1 MGGVNVARAILSAV
15 AGLAAALL
23 SFSVIYVRGDLAGV
37 MGVLRARSAARRLAE
52 SGAGAAQ
59 VEAARAHVL
68 ALAERFVAPDLATR
82 LVPLELLI
90 GLAVAAFVWWFFGR
104 RSAQVGE
111 RPDIHERMVLRLAHR
126 MGGQF
131 TLGDLSAR
139 SPLSAP
145 QAQATTARMLERGQ
159 LRREGEAFR
168 LT

>member
-1 MGGVNVARAILSAV
+1 MQGVNVARAILSAV

-59 VEAARAHVL
+59 VEAARAQVL
-68 ALAERFVAPDLATR
+68 ALAERFVSPELATR

-104 RSAQVGE
+104 RSAQVEG

-139 SPLSAP
+139 SPLSLP
-145 QAQATTARMLERGQ
+145 QAEATTARMLERGQ

-168 LT
+168 LA

>member
-1 MGGVNVARAILSAV
+1 MNVARVILSAV

-23 SFSVIYVRGDLAGV
+23 SFSVIYVRGDLGGV
-37 MGVLRARSAARRLAE
+37 MTVLRARSAARRLAE
-52 SGAGAAQ
+52 SGAGAAE
-59 VEAARAHVL
+59 VEAARANVL

-90 GLAVAAFVWWFFGR
+90 GLGVAVFMWWFFER
-104 RSAQVGE
+104 RSAQVQQEG

-126 MGGQF
+126 MGGRF
-131 TLGDLSAR
+131 TLTDLSER

-145 QAQATTARMLERGQ
+145 QAQATTDRMLERGQ

-168 LT
+168 LA

>member
-1 MGGVNVARAILSAV
+1 MNVARMILSAV

-59 VEAARAHVL
+59 VEAARAQVL

-90 GLAVAAFVWWFFGR
+90 GVAVAALMWWFFGG
-104 RSAQVGE
+104 RSAQVGGE
-111 RPDIHERMVLRLAHR
+111 RRPDIHERMVLRLAHR

-131 TLGDLSAR
+131 TLNDLSER

-145 QAQATTARMLERGQ
+145 QAQATTERMLGRGL

-168 LT
+168 LS